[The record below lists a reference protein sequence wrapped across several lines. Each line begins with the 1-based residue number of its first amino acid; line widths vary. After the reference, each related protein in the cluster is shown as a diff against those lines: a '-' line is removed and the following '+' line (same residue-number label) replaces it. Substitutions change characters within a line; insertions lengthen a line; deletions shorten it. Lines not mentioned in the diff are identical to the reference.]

1 MHEVGSDERV
11 ELLRDVWLF
20 ERCSTSELAAIARLV
35 TSLAVEPGTVLATEG
50 TPGHQ
55 FVVVVEGT
63 ASVLIHGSEVG
74 QIGPGMFFGE
84 LALLDGGPRTAT
96 VRALTPIQALVLDRS
111 AFDELVDR
119 AIPSVARRML
129 VTLAQRLRSEQA
141 RWEQLHARRLSL
153 PPH

>member
-11 ELLRDVWLF
+11 KLLRDVWLF
-20 ERCSTSELAAIARLV
+20 ERCSTSELAAIARLASGV
-35 TSLAVEPGTVLATEG
+35 AVEPGTVLATEG
-50 TPGHQ
+50 TPGHE

-63 ASVLIHGSEVG
+63 ASVLRRGAEVG

-96 VRALTPIQALVLDRS
+96 VRALTPMQALVLDRS

-129 VTLAQRLRSEQA
+129 VTLAERFRSEQA